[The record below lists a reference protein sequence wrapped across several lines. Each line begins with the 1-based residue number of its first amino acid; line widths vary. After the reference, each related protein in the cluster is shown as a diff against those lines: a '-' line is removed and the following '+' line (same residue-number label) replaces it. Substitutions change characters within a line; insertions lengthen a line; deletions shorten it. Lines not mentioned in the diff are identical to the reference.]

1 MKVKR
6 QFSYEG
12 WFNLNSI
19 KTIGG
24 SYVSFAHWN
33 SDFSTVFF
41 SDRNWKMFYFFIWAY
56 KRRQHVQKL
65 YRFFFAPVY
74 ISSFEICARRLFFA
88 RFPREIYME
97 MRLFRTLHRGD
108 IFIVFFF
115 TAVIVRKSKSLLLE
129 WVLGCCCCEKK
140 FRFLFRSRLWK
151 ALCQGPLLCGKI
163 VSLTMEFTY
172 WKDQKRCRKIRR
184 SDFSVLQWSVS
195 IEFWKR
201 TKKMVYFIWI
211 QL

>member
-1 MKVKR
+1 MFHSR
-6 QFSYEG
+6 IEIQIFQQFSFQTETGKCFIFLYGHINEDSMYKSCIVS
-12 WFNLNSI
+12 FSPQYTSQVL
-19 KTIGG
+19 K
-24 SYVSFAHWN
+24 YVHGDYFSHVFPEKFIWKCGSFAHYIAGI
-33 SDFSTVFF
+33 FS
-41 SDRNWKMFYFFIWAY
+41 S
-56 KRRQHVQKL
+56 
-65 YRFFFAPVY
+65 
-74 ISSFEICARRLFFA
+74 
-88 RFPREIYME
+88 
-97 MRLFRTLHRGD
+97 
-108 IFIVFFF
+108 FFF